1 MNAPPYAG
9 EAPAALP
16 RLGLGQWA
24 AVWATLATLSAC
36 WLLTAEASQQGG
48 ARWDRSVVINLG
60 SLLLWAL
67 LSAPLVRVARRHPL
81 HGDGAAA
88 PRRRLRGL
96 ALKAALALACALAHV
111 VLLTF
116 VLVAMLPFDLRLES
130 YRPLLE
136 HTLRHNL
143 HFDLLIAALVL
154 FADESLGWYRRFEQR
169 RVETARLAEQVAT
182 ERLAA
187 ARLRLR
193 PSFVFRAL
201 DAIARAIPAD
211 ARRAEQM
218 VLRLAA
224 LLRALLESGGEGA
237 ASAREELDF
246 ARAYLEV
253 EQGRIGA
260 RLTWELDAEPA
271 ALASELPRLTLQ
283 PLLEAAVEALERR
296 GEPAKLTLRLRG
308 EAERLRVELDAAV
321 AGDASPLDVATL
333 GDALAAARARVA
345 RLRPAADLR
354 VWCERPSAGRVLAG
368 FELVEPTA
376 AETNATAPGA
386 PSEEVV
392 WSRS

>member
-1 MNAPPYAG
+1 MNALPHAG
-9 EAPAALP
+9 DAPSALP
-16 RLGLGQWA
+16 RLGLAQWA

-48 ARWDRSVVINLG
+48 VRWDRSVVINLG

-88 PRRRLRGL
+88 PRRLRGL

-116 VLVAMLPFDLRLES
+116 VLVAMLPFELRLES

-201 DAIARAIPAD
+201 DAIARAIPVD

-224 LLRALLESGGEGA
+224 LLRALLESGGEGT

-260 RLTWELDAEPA
+260 QLTWELDAEQA
-271 ALASELPRLTLQ
+271 ALAGELPRLTLQ
-283 PLLEAAVEALERR
+283 PLLEAAVEAIERH

-308 EAERLRVELDAAV
+308 EAEHLRVELDAAV
-321 AGDASPLDVATL
+321 AGLASPLEVATL

-345 RLRPAADLR
+345 RLRPGAALR
-354 VWCERPSAGRVLAG
+354 TWCERPSVGRVLAG

-376 AETNATAPGA
+376 AETNAAAPGA